1 MMETYPFEQ
10 GESEEADI
18 DLSVTDLGPEYRA
31 AGDGGISSGC
41 SCKQNILEDSEDLDD
56 LVN

>member
-1 MMETYPFEQ
+1 MSQTFQFE
-10 GESEEADI
+10 GAEDEDSSI
-18 DLSVTDLGPEYRA
+18 DLSVTDLGKEYRA

-41 SCKQNILEDSEDLDD
+41 SCSQNILEDNENLDD